1 MEPRTTQRRDVGN
14 LPEAPYTSVL
24 CQVSGISQEL
34 LDRALI
40 GWDRFLSS
48 IEERSDD

>member
-1 MEPRTTQRRDVGN
+1 MTFDIHQPPPTPD
-14 LPEAPYTSVL
+14 P